1 MYVQKLLINFYHI
14 IYIIKIY
21 KILLGERSNDT
32 PSPYEKIHQ
41 GTLVFLTLSAVKFFP
56 IICLF
61 EKKNHALSI
70 KVNLYNPFSCMLSH
84 IHA

>member
-21 KILLGERSNDT
+21 KILSGERSNDT
-32 PSPYEKIHQ
+32 PSPYKNIHQ

-84 IHA
+84 I